1 MSLSAF
7 APNYPEYDNNKAIEY
22 ALDVANKQGGFYT
35 DGTALKFSKPIDER
49 QKIVDRQSI
58 PGHTSDQLAVI
69 ENLFHNKIN
78 EYESDTLNMIVLDDL
93 SKANEFA
100 TLTVDTNMDRLNK
113 DLKTATNDLQKTK
126 TKYMATIYEIDYQK
140 FLINVIKLSLF
151 FLVLTVGV
159 YYLFANDSIGQTGF
173 FVLLGIVW
181 FIYIIFIIWMIK
193 SLQMRRKDDFN
204 KFYFFTKETEQKRM

>member
-7 APNYPEYDNNKAIEY
+7 APNYPEFDNNKAVEY

-35 DGTALKFSKPIDER
+35 EGTALKFSKPIDER

-100 TLTVDTNMDRLNK
+100 KSTVDTNMDRLNK
-113 DLKTATNDLQKTK
+113 DLKTATNELQKTK
-126 TKYMATIYEIDYQK
+126 TKYIAKNYDINYQN
-140 FLINVIKLSLF
+140 FLINVIKLTLF
-151 FLVLTVGV
+151 FLVLTVCV
-159 YYLFANDSIGQTGF
+159 YYFFATYSMGF
-173 FVLLGIVW
+173 FILLGIVW
-181 FIYIIFIIWMIK
+181 FIYLVFIIWMIK
-193 SLQMRRKDDFN
+193 SAQMRRRDDFN
-204 KFYFFTKETEQKRM
+204 KFYFFTKETEQKIM